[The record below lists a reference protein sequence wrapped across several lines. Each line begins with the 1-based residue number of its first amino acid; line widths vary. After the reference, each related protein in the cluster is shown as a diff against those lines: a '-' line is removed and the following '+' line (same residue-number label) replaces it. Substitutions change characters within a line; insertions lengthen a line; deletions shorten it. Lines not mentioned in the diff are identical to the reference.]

1 MNTTTMFLLLTAL
14 VSAARPPPDG
24 SSAPTACAPAA
35 SNISEKP
42 ATHLA
47 FAYAA
52 VGSAVAKSTSSS
64 AGSNPSGGMCSS
76 SVVSMSEADCA
87 DDRTRV
93 HTRPLGPSRV

>member
-24 SSAPTACAPAA
+24 SSAPTACGPAA

-47 FAYAA
+47 FAYA
-52 VGSAVAKSTSSS
+52 AVAKSTSSS

-76 SVVSMSEADCA
+76 SVA
-87 DDRTRV
+87 
-93 HTRPLGPSRV
+93 